1 MVICKAVTA
10 PRNGPGTASKGL
22 VVQPYIG
29 DGPIQF
35 PPSQGLSPILTIID
49 DPLPPLIVSF
59 SPDNCRLI
67 REEFWGLVLEAI
79 RQSV

>member
-29 DGPIQF
+29 DGPIQV
-35 PPSQGLSPILTIID
+35 PPSQGLFMSLLARASSGP
-49 DPLPPLIVSF
+49 S
-59 SPDNCRLI
+59 
-67 REEFWGLVLEAI
+67 
-79 RQSV
+79 